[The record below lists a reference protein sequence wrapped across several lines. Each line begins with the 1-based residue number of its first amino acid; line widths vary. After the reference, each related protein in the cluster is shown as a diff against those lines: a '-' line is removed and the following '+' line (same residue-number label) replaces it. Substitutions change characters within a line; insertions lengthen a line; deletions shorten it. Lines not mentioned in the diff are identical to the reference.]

1 MTQLNRK
8 PGRDRFE
15 REFAKI
21 ARRAPWIN
29 RLRKPGWTILRV
41 LLGLVLIA
49 GGFLAI
55 LPVFGLWMIPVGLLL
70 LAIDIP
76 PMQGPIAAFIV
87 RARRRWQ
94 RLRKPW

>member
-1 MTQLNRK
+1 MTHPARK
-8 PGRDRFE
+8 PGRERFE

-21 ARRAPWIN
+21 AALAPWIN
-29 RLRKPGWTILRV
+29 RLRKPGWMILRV

-55 LPVFGLWMIPVGLLL
+55 LPVFGLWMIPVGLLF

-76 PMQGPIAAFIV
+76 PLQGPIAALIV